1 MCRLISILPKKEY
14 ETNIHFYCM
23 LFVSSEKQFPATSI
37 IFHFTYLHF
46 LSLPAWSEPVIK
58 KNPSFKE
65 KILSRWLK
73 IKTHKQTGNE
83 KKNVTRLGFL
93 SLIGSIASPLLLILN
108 FGISSIGVV
117 QVISIFAL
125 LLLPASI
132 ILGIISLHKRKKLAD
147 KSGTS
152 NIPALIGIA
161 ISGTLLLLF
170 FIALFSFP
178 VGF

>member
-1 MCRLISILPKKEY
+1 MKQIFIFIVCFLFLQRSNSQPHQLSFTSLTCISYPY
-14 ETNIHFYCM
+14 
-23 LFVSSEKQFPATSI
+23 QPG
-37 IFHFTYLHF
+37 
-46 LSLPAWSEPVIK
+46 SEPVIK